1 MRQQSEHHHAE
12 HNDHHHAHHRS
23 GRRGRLFEA
32 GRMK

>member
-32 GRMK
+32 GRM